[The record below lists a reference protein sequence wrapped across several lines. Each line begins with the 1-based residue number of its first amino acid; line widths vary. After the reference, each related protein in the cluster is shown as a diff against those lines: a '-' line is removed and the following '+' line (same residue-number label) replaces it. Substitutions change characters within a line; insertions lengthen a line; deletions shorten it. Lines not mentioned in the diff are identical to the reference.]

1 MNTMQGIVVRVID
14 PKTVKVEVSRNWQ
27 HPIYKKY
34 VKRTKFYLCGVAEGV
49 ELTVGDEVSIAACR
63 PLSKTKH
70 FMVTGK
76 GEATLA

>member
-1 MNTMQGIVVRVID
+1 MNTMQGIVARVID
-14 PKTVKVEVSRNWQ
+14 TKTVKVEVSRSWQ
-27 HPIYKKY
+27 HPLYKKY
-34 VKRTKFYLCGVAEGV
+34 VKRTKFYLCGVAEGM
-49 ELTVGDEVSIAACR
+49 ELTLGEEVSIAACR

>member
-1 MNTMQGIVVRVID
+1 MKTMQGIVARVID

-27 HPIYKKY
+27 HPLYKKY
-34 VKRTKFYLCGVAEGV
+34 VKRTKFYLCGIAEGL
-49 ELTVGDEVSIAACR
+49 ELALGEEVSIAACR

-70 FMVTGK
+70 FMVVGK